1 MPKNYVFSWQGCV
14 RPLLHLYGY
23 ATACIRHTVV
33 LVETARF
40 ITRCKKVK
48 AARNSKTKTQTKR
61 KHSCA
66 QRYAHKYEQFLNLCL
81 ATGLD

>member
-1 MPKNYVFSWQGCV
+1 MYFPDRAAYAPYSTCMAT
-14 RPLLHLYGY
+14 PLHVSVTLLYLWKRQDSSRG
-23 ATACIRHTVV
+23 V
-33 LVETARF
+33 
-40 ITRCKKVK
+40 KKVK
-48 AARNSKTKTQTKR
+48 VARNSKTKTQTKR